1 MEAAAEGRFRDI
13 SEVMQAGLD
22 LLRQAKAEAEAFVA
36 SLEEARA
43 EAEMGRSRA

>member
-22 LLRQAKAEAEAFVA
+22 LLRQAKAQAEAVA
-36 SLEEARA
+36 GMLD
-43 EAEMGRSRA
+43 EMGRSRA